1 MNIRLRCFFW
11 HQSNIFAYSCFEVG
25 VMITSE
31 SACETRG
38 KFSRQFIMFV
48 MNTDIHVFE
57 DRIFYKGKLKFT
69 RDKKDL
75 LAWKN
80 SGEEGLA
87 FALYQRGNVPI

>member
-1 MNIRLRCFFW
+1 
-11 HQSNIFAYSCFEVG
+11 
-25 VMITSE
+25 
-31 SACETRG
+31 
-38 KFSRQFIMFV
+38 MFV